1 MAIGTY
7 AQLQTFLE
15 NSLDRSDL
23 DDRIPEF
30 IALNEETLNRR
41 LRIRAMETRAT
52 TSISEEYV
60 SLPSDFLEMR
70 NFQLNTSPK
79 QTLRFVT
86 PEYIDTFWAGSTSGQ
101 PKVFTFVGG
110 EIQVAPAPGGSY
122 TAEMDYYA
130 KWDIATD
137 STNWLLTNAPSVYVY
152 GSLLHSA
159 PYLKDDKRI
168 GVWKAMFEQAMK
180 DVEDAD
186 KRERWSGN
194 SLAIRADITPV

>member
-23 DDRIPEF
+23 DDRLPEF

-52 TSISEEYV
+52 TTVSEEYV

-70 NFQLNTSPK
+70 NFQLNTNPK

-86 PEYIDTFWAGSTSGQ
+86 PEHIDTFWAGSITGQ
-101 PKVFTFVGG
+101 PKIFTFVGG
-110 EIQVAPAPGGSY
+110 EIQVAPTPDGSY

-137 STNWLLTNAPSVYVY
+137 ATNWLLTNAPSVYVY

>member
-1 MAIGTY
+1 MAISTY
-7 AQLQTFLE
+7 TELQTALT
-15 NSLDRSDL
+15 NWSDRSDL
-23 DDRIPEF
+23 SSRHPEF
-30 IALNEETLNRR
+30 IALCEADLNRR

-52 TSISEEYV
+52 STVDEEYV

-70 NFQLNTSPK
+70 NFQLNTTPK

-86 PEYIDTFWAGSTSGQ
+86 PEYIDTFWAGSTTGK
-101 PKVFTFVGG
+101 PVVYTFVGG
-110 EIQVAPAPGGSY
+110 EIQLAPAPGGSY
-122 TAEMDYYA
+122 TAEMDYYS

-137 STNWLLTNAPSVYVY
+137 STNWLLTNAPGVYLY
-152 GSLLHSA
+152 GSLVHME
-159 PYLKDDKRI
+159 PFLKNDKRVA
-168 GVWKAMFEQAMK
+168 VWKSMFEQAMK